1 MPVLK
6 KNIVTHEQNS
16 SLYIELNL
24 NGLGHAIVMVIASV
38 HDVHVNES
46 VRIKALKSV
55 SCPIKVL
62 GDLLVATKNDI
73 AEMVTVKVE
82 KCLNTANLR
91 IMVECYK

>member
-38 HDVHVNES
+38 HVVHVNES
-46 VRIKALKSV
+46 VRIKAFKSA

-62 GDLLVATKNDI
+62 GDLPVATKNDI

-91 IMVECYK
+91 IMVECDK